1 MRTDDFVGPSEV
13 ILHNVIEESGTFKQ
27 EYELKSS
34 ELYAGPS
41 KISRG
46 NAYIIQYSEYWHL
59 NLQPEDASIDLFEQ
73 HKKTLLFS

>member
-13 ILHNVIEESGTFKQ
+13 ILHNVIEESGTFKK

-46 NAYIIQYSEYWHL
+46 NAYIIQYSEY
-59 NLQPEDASIDLFEQ
+59 
-73 HKKTLLFS
+73 